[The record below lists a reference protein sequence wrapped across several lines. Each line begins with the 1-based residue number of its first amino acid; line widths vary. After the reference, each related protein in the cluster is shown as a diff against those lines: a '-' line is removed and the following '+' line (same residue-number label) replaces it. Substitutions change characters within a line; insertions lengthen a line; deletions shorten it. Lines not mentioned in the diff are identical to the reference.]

1 MGPFPHPDNNFKVMI
16 ESILGKN
23 YNLNVFSYKGI
34 YKKSC
39 WILGPAILLKSSMLG
54 GEGQ

>member
-1 MGPFPHPDNNFKVMI
+1 MKIYEAREMGPFPHPDNNFKVMI

-39 WILGPAILLKSSMLG
+39 
-54 GEGQ
+54 